1 MYKCYTQFGS
11 LILPIISLTS
21 VKWITNVQPLICCI
35 SHAHY
40 KLTFTW
46 DHCHG
51 FTPAL
56 FSMPC
61 LAALK
66 SIKGRMIKSFHLPF
80 CAQPHLVR
88 RWITEKSLEDNLDEI
103 SSPQWWN
110 PIAIK
115 TRHKLLLWNT
125 HLSSLLLLSISVGD
139 FIFPVSLN
147 GLNYLLI
154 LVCSQ

>member
-1 MYKCYTQFGS
+1 MLYTVWFINSANHNFNFSQMHNECT
-11 LILPIISLTS
+11 TS
-21 VKWITNVQPLICCI
+21 HLLYFSCTLQTNVYVRPLPRFHSC
-35 SHAHY
+35 
-40 KLTFTW
+40 FVF
-46 DHCHG
+46 D
-51 FTPAL
+51 
-56 FSMPC
+56 
-61 LAALK
+61 ALK
-66 SIKGRMIKSFHLPF
+66 LIKGRMIKSFHLPF